1 MSKVVNNPALEGIR
15 GKMGDLV
22 YRLMPN
28 GETWV
33 SKDYD
38 FSKRKFSRT
47 QKSHQSRFQQ
57 AAAYAKNAAKV
68 HPIYAQ
74 LARGTV
80 KSPYNW
86 ALSDWFNSPVI
97 HQVEQTKGRI
107 RVRATD
113 NVMVTK
119 VQVTILDAAGK
130 AIGAGAATR
139 AEGDWWEYASNLKGK
154 LVVEAWDLAGN
165 AAKHK
170 T

>member
-1 MSKVVNNPALEGIR
+1 MPKVVNNPALEGIR

-22 YRLMPN
+22 FRLMPN

-33 SKDYD
+33 SRTYD
-38 FSKRKFSRT
+38 FSKRKFSRA

-74 LARGTV
+74 LAKGTV

-86 ALSDWFNSPVI
+86 ALSDWFKPPVI
-97 HQVEQTKGRI
+97 HQVEGAKGRI
-107 RVRATD
+107 RIRATD
-113 NVMVTK
+113 NVLVTK
-119 VQVTILDAAGK
+119 VQVTILDAGGK
-130 AIGAGAATR
+130 VIETGEAKKG
-139 AEGDWWEYASNLKGK
+139 EGDWWERVSNAKGK
-154 LVVEAWDLAGN
+154 LVIEAWDLAGN
-165 AAKHK
+165 AARHK